1 MGRRQIIHQQA
12 KELAQKINLAR
23 NMKEEKAQ
31 AVIQRNIKQQKQTT
45 DQFFAVKV
53 KEKEKIAAKKE
64 KRIRQLE
71 KKEAKILESIERTQ
85 EKHR

>member
-45 DQFFAVKV
+45 DQFFAVKA

>member
-31 AVIQRNIKQQKQTT
+31 AVIQRTIKQQKQTT